1 MSRHPAR
8 DTKKARSSRRGTWY
22 GHGQTTTVEKDGVG
36 RFIDDAVYTFAD
48 VSLVTMPLLAFV
60 AITANVTHFGV
71 KNSAMIAW
79 VTMVVGAA
87 AIRGGWVTPL
97 GTDVPGWVSLSP
109 SLILLRLGYYNL
121 VLAVAAYGGGGIAVT
136 LSLPVVSVLFTFLF
150 AAIAIGVFPRIAD
163 EFYEYVSNA
172 D

>member
-8 DTKKARSSRRGTWY
+8 DTKKARNSRRGTWY

-36 RFIDDAVYTFAD
+36 RFIDDVVYTFAD
-48 VSLVTMPLLAFV
+48 VSLVSMPLLVFV
-60 AITANVTHFGV
+60 AISANTTHFGV

-87 AIRGGWVTPL
+87 MIRGGWVMPL

-109 SLILLRLGYYNL
+109 SLVLLRLCYYNL
-121 VLAVAAYGGGGIAVT
+121 ALALAAYGGGAIAET
-136 LSLPVVSVLFTFLF
+136 LSLPLISVLFTFLF
-150 AAIAIGVFPRIAD
+150 AAIAIGVFPRVAD
-163 EFYEYVSNA
+163 EFYRHVS
-172 D
+172 DST